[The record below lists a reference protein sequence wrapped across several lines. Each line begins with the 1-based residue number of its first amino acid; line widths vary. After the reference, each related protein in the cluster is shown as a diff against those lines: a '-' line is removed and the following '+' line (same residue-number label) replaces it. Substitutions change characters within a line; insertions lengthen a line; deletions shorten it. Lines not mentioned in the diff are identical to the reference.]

1 MAKVQEYRDQSVEQ
15 LEVVHEDLRKAL
27 FGLRNERRETGQ
39 VDKPH
44 LLKTTRRDIAR
55 LLTVMN
61 EKRKGK

>member
-1 MAKVQEYRDQSVEQ
+1 MKAQEYRDQSIEQ
-15 LEVVHEDLRKAL
+15 LEVAHEDLRKEL

-39 VDKPH
+39 MEKPH
-44 LLKTTRRDIAR
+44 RVKAVKKDIAR